1 MLINIRPLFKYR
13 DYRLLYIGQFVSYFG
28 NMLTYV
34 ALPYQIFHL
43 TNSSLAVGNVG
54 LVQLFP
60 LLITSLWGGALADK
74 LNRKKL
80 LLAAEFGLFVASFFL
95 LINTLFE
102 PKLWAIYLLAGI
114 SSALN
119 GFHRPVMEGINQSLI
134 EHEDMP
140 AVSSLQSFKFAVTM
154 IGGPTIA
161 GLILAKYNLSILY
174 LLDTLTY
181 IASLAAIIAIRVP
194 ALPKLVTEPILKSIL
209 DGIKYARSRQ
219 ELVGTYV
226 VDFAA
231 MIFGMPLALFPA
243 IAETFHVKT
252 AIGWLYAA
260 PSVGMLGAAIF
271 SGWVDKISRHGVAI
285 SISATI
291 WGVAIVAFGVSKNLF
306 IACFFLAIAGAADA
320 VSGLFRSTMWNQ
332 TIPQH
337 LRGRLSGIEMISYM
351 SGPLLGNAEA
361 GLVAAGF
368 GTTVSVVSGGVM
380 CVLSVLVLAVMLPK
394 FWKYSAE
401 KYFHHSVEAVP

>member
-119 GFHRPVMEGINQSLI
+119 GFHRPVMEGI
-134 EHEDMP
+134 
-140 AVSSLQSFKFAVTM
+140 
-154 IGGPTIA
+154 
-161 GLILAKYNLSILY
+161 LSP
-174 LLDTLTY
+174 D
-181 IASLAAIIAIRVP
+181 
-194 ALPKLVTEPILKSIL
+194 
-209 DGIKYARSRQ
+209 
-219 ELVGTYV
+219 
-226 VDFAA
+226 
-231 MIFGMPLALFPA
+231 
-243 IAETFHVKT
+243 
-252 AIGWLYAA
+252 
-260 PSVGMLGAAIF
+260 
-271 SGWVDKISRHGVAI
+271 
-285 SISATI
+285 
-291 WGVAIVAFGVSKNLF
+291 
-306 IACFFLAIAGAADA
+306 
-320 VSGLFRSTMWNQ
+320 
-332 TIPQH
+332 
-337 LRGRLSGIEMISYM
+337 
-351 SGPLLGNAEA
+351 
-361 GLVAAGF
+361 
-368 GTTVSVVSGGVM
+368 
-380 CVLSVLVLAVMLPK
+380 
-394 FWKYSAE
+394 
-401 KYFHHSVEAVP
+401 